1 MASSFVQNQIISL
14 QVPEIEAG
22 KWYRTKVLNVLED
35 RELEVSV
42 PVHEGIEQVVPPEYK
57 VLLEAVLPDGL
68 RRMSAYVLGRRE
80 GPKPGL
86 VLDWPQVDE
95 RIQRRDN
102 VRVSVMFPVY
112 VRPYDSKGIL
122 GTRINA
128 TVVDLSAGGVRIV
141 LPEPLW
147 EGLVVE
153 MAMQIPRMGERM
165 CAGKVIRATDNPS
178 AGSAA
183 QYAAGVQF
191 TEISEIVRRDIT
203 RFVFDTQREHFRKGG
218 V

>member
-1 MASSFVQNQIISL
+1 MASHFVPNQIISL
-14 QVPEIEAG
+14 QVPELAPG
-22 KWYRTKVLNVLED
+22 KWHQTRVLSVVE
-35 RELEVSV
+35 REELEVAV
-42 PVHEGIEQVVPPEYK
+42 PAENGVDLVVPPEYK
-57 VLLEAVLPDGL
+57 VLIEAVLPDGL
-68 RRMSAYVLGRRE
+68 RRMSAYVLARRD
-80 GPKPGL
+80 GKRSGL
-86 VLDWPQVDE
+86 VLDWPQTDE

-112 VRPYDSKGIL
+112 VRPVDVRGRV

-128 TVVDLSAGGVRIV
+128 TAVDLSAGGVRVV

-147 EGLVVE
+147 EGADVE
-153 MAMQIPRMGERM
+153 IAMQIPKLGERS
-165 CAGKVIRATDNPS
+165 CAGRVIRATENPN
-178 AGSAA
+178 AGLAA
-183 QYAAGVQF
+183 LYAAGVQF

>member
-1 MASSFVQNQIISL
+1 MASSFVPNQIISL

-22 KWYRTKVLNVLED
+22 RWYRTKVLNVVVD

-42 PVHEGIEQVVPPEYK
+42 PVSEGVEQVVPPEYR

-95 RIQRRDN
+95 KIQRRDN

-112 VRPYDSKGIL
+112 VRPVDEKGKV
-122 GTRINA
+122 GTRING

-141 LPEPLW
+141 LPDPLW
-147 EGLVVE
+147 EGLDVE
-153 MAMQIPRMGERM
+153 LALQIPGLGERT
-165 CAGKVIRATDNPS
+165 CGGRVIRATENPS
-178 AGSAA
+178 AGTAA
-183 QYAAGVQF
+183 HYAAGVMF

-203 RFVFDTQREHFRKGG
+203 RFVFNTQREHFRKGG